1 MGIHTSVD
9 RERRLVTSRA
19 DDVIVLHELVAYL
32 DMLVTQ
38 NLMSFAKLFDAGD
51 QETLMSD
58 QDLMTMA
65 ARVNAYALLDP
76 RGPLA
81 FVARHESTR
90 NIMRR
95 VMNVDRSKRPVM
107 LFERTRDALAWLG
120 SSSEA

>member
-1 MGIHTSVD
+1 M
-9 RERRLVTSRA
+9 
-19 DDVIVLHELVAYL
+19 LHELVAYL

-38 NLMSFAKLFDAGD
+38 NLMSFAKLFDAGN
-51 QETLMSD
+51 QKTLMSD

-81 FVARHESTR
+81 FVARQESTR
-90 NIMRR
+90 DFMRR

>member
-81 FVARHESTR
+81 FVARRESTR
-90 NIMRR
+90 DIMRR